1 MTNLCKDNITLIHE
15 RHPDAPVKH
24 QLPPMANL
32 AATLLAAPDMSAAAA
47 QIVAYVTTQ
56 LRCFGAVLVWSPDL
70 PDGQQQFPPLPLTTA
85 QITRTRAALQ
95 QAVAAPPDEGGHID
109 RMLCS
114 VGAHGYAVLL
124 ANVGDDNRDAVVEIK
139 EWDSLVI
146 TVRPHLLK
154 TLELARLDNTIQRLL
169 HSERVQQALFAIS
182 DLSSSDLD
190 MTDMLRALHQIVG
203 ALMYTENIYILLYN
217 AETDTVRYVY
227 FADVLDSFVAD
238 PNDEIPLE
246 SIRNGVTWYLIR
258 NGRPLRGTTQQLREQ
273 GCEMLVPIGPE
284 SIDRLG
290 VPMLVGSTV
299 RGAIFVHTYSERPRY
314 TADDQSLLS
323 FMATHILIALDR
335 KQAQAELERRVAL
348 RTQELAV
355 ANVSLMGEVEERQ
368 RAERLQNALFR
379 IAELGNTALGMEHFF
394 RAVHGVI
401 GKLINA
407 KNFYIALL
415 SEDRSTLIFH
425 YSVDE
430 REAVRG
436 PRPLADGA
444 AEMVLRSGTPMLLD
458 AMEMQRMI
466 DLRGTGLGEAA
477 RSWLGVPL
485 ICAGNVLGVVAV
497 QSYSSEVNYT
507 VYDQELL
514 SFVSSQIARGL
525 ERQRAAEDIHAANAE
540 LEQRVDTRTHELRL
554 QVDVRE
560 RVEQTLKQRNLEL
573 ETVNQQL
580 AGAQTRL
587 LQTEKMASVGQLAA
601 GVAHEIN
608 NPISFVHSNLF
619 SLRNYVEDLLA
630 VLKAYDAW
638 ADAPTDAA
646 KAEQLA
652 AVKKE
657 FRLGFVCEDILAL
670 MRESAEGI
678 QRVRKIVQDLK
689 DFSHVGE
696 AEWQEVDIH
705 DCLERTLNVLKH
717 DIAHRLSVVKH
728 YGPVPLIRCLP
739 FQINQVLLNVLLN
752 AAESIEHRGT
762 INISTDLDGD
772 AVRVRIADSGR
783 GIEPALRKRIFDP
796 FFTTKPVGAGTG
808 LGLSVAYGIVQQHGG
823 RIEVESQIGIGTT
836 ISVWLPVKNEH
847 VPNTQV

>member
-1 MTNLCKDNITLIHE
+1 MIHE
-15 RHPDAPVKH
+15 RHSDVPAKH
-24 QLPPMANL
+24 QLPSAARL
-32 AATLLAAPDMSAAAA
+32 AAALLAAPDMSAASA

-56 LRCFGAVLVWSPDL
+56 LRGSGGVLVWSPDL
-70 PDGQQQFPPLPLTTA
+70 PDGQQQFPALPLTDA
-85 QITRTRAALQ
+85 QMTRTRAALQ
-95 QAVAAPPDEGGHID
+95 QAVATSPDEDGRID
-109 RMLCS
+109 RILCS
-114 VGAHGYAVLL
+114 VGVHGYAVLL
-124 ANVGDDNRDAVVEIK
+124 ANVGDDNRDAVVDID
-139 EWDSLVI
+139 EWDALVI

-154 TLELARLDNTIQRLL
+154 ILELARLDNTIQRLL
-169 HSERVQQALFAIS
+169 QSERVQQALFAIS

-227 FADVLDSFVAD
+227 FADILDSFVAD
-238 PNDEIPLE
+238 PNEEVALE

-258 NGRPLRGTTQQLREQ
+258 NGRPLRGTTQQLRAQ
-273 GCEMLVPIGPE
+273 GCDMLVPIGPE
-284 SIDRLG
+284 SKDRLG
-290 VPMLVGSTV
+290 VPMLEGSTV

-314 TADDQSLLS
+314 TAADQALLS

-335 KQAQAELERRVAL
+335 KQAHAELERRVAL

-355 ANVSLMGEVEERQ
+355 ANVSLKAEVEERL

-379 IAELGNTALGMEHFF
+379 IADLGNTALGMEHFF

-401 GKLINA
+401 GELINA

-425 YSVDE
+425 YNVDE
-430 REAVRG
+430 REPVRG

-444 AEMVLRSGTPMLLD
+444 TEMVLRSGTPMLLD
-458 AMEMQRMI
+458 APEMQRMKAH
-466 DLRGTGLGEAA
+466 RGTGLGEAA

-507 VYDQELL
+507 AYDQELL
-514 SFVSSQIARGL
+514 GFVSSQIARGL
-525 ERQRAAEDIHAANAE
+525 ERQRAAEEIYAANAE

-554 QVDVRE
+554 QIEVRE
-560 RVEQTLKQRNLEL
+560 RVEQTLTQRNLEL
-573 ETVNQQL
+573 EAVNQQL

-619 SLRNYVEDLLA
+619 SLRNYVDDLLA
-630 VLKAYDAW
+630 VLHAYDAW
-638 ADAPTDAA
+638 ADDPTDAA

-652 AVKKE
+652 AVKKQ
-657 FRLGFVCEDILAL
+657 FRIGFLCEDILAL
-670 MRESAEGI
+670 VRESAEGVE
-678 QRVRKIVQDLK
+678 RVRKIVQDLK

-696 AEWQEVDIH
+696 ADWQEVDIH
-705 DCLERTLNVLKH
+705 DCLERTLNVLRH
-717 DIAHRLSVVKH
+717 DIAHRLNIVKH
-728 YGPVPLIRCLP
+728 YASVPLIRCLP

-752 AAESIEHRGT
+752 AAEAIEHRGT
-762 INISTDLDGD
+762 INITTDLDGD
-772 AVRVRIADSGR
+772 EVRVRIADSGR
-783 GIEPALRKRIFDP
+783 GIEEALRKRIFDP

-836 ISVWLPVKNEH
+836 ISVWLPVGH
-847 VPNTQV
+847 LSH